1 MNTNLNHSIDRA
13 KEEAIKCLEG
23 KSIYEMTVWTRE
35 HAQYLKWFCGYNSNK
50 IETILQ
56 SFMRISYY
64 MYENFKDDCN
74 AIEDFRAFCVACV
87 LELEMNCR

>member
-1 MNTNLNHSIDRA
+1 MRVNNNQITDRA
-13 KEEAIKCLEG
+13 KNEIVKCLEG
-23 KSIYEMTVWTRE
+23 KSIYEMTVWTRD
-35 HAQYLKWFCGYNSNK
+35 HAQYLKWFCGYDSNK

-87 LELEMNCR
+87 PELEMNCR